1 MLTEVEY
8 LKGQL
13 EDTKKAIKK
22 EQNKEMMKELADH
35 LHDMYKAFLDAGF
48 TEEQALYLTGT
59 TYEKQLKR
67 YVHRH
72 EQLFA
77 L

>member
-48 TEEQALYLTGT
+48 TEEQAWYLTGT
-59 TYEKQLKR
+59 TYEKQ
-67 YVHRH
+67 
-72 EQLFA
+72 
-77 L
+77 

>member
-1 MLTEVEY
+1 MMTEVEY

-48 TEEQALYLTGT
+48 TEEQAWYLTGT
-59 TYEKQLKR
+59 TYEKWLK
-67 YVHRH
+67 
-72 EQLFA
+72 
-77 L
+77 

>member
-22 EQNKEMMKELADH
+22 EQNREMMKELADH

-48 TEEQALYLTGT
+48 TEEQAWYLTGT
-59 TYEKQLKR
+59 TYEKQ
-67 YVHRH
+67 
-72 EQLFA
+72 
-77 L
+77 

>member
-1 MLTEVEY
+1 MMTEVEY

-13 EDTKKAIKK
+13 EDTQKAIKK

-48 TEEQALYLTGT
+48 TEEQAWYLTGT
-59 TYEKQLKR
+59 TYEKQLK
-67 YVHRH
+67 
-72 EQLFA
+72 
-77 L
+77 

>member
-1 MLTEVEY
+1 MTEVEY

-22 EQNKEMMKELADH
+22 EQNREMMKELADH

-48 TEEQALYLTGT
+48 TEEQAWYLTGT
-59 TYEKQLKR
+59 TYEKQLK
-67 YVHRH
+67 
-72 EQLFA
+72 
-77 L
+77 

>member
-1 MLTEVEY
+1 MMTEVEY

-48 TEEQALYLTGT
+48 TEEQAWYLTGI
-59 TYEKQLKR
+59 TYEKQLK
-67 YVHRH
+67 
-72 EQLFA
+72 
-77 L
+77 

>member
-13 EDTKKAIKK
+13 KDTKKAIKK

-59 TYEKQLKR
+59 TYEKQLK
-67 YVHRH
+67 
-72 EQLFA
+72 
-77 L
+77 

>member
-1 MLTEVEY
+1 MMTEVEY

-22 EQNKEMMKELADH
+22 EKNKEMMKELADH

-48 TEEQALYLTGT
+48 TEEQAWYLMGT
-59 TYEKQLKR
+59 TYEKQLK
-67 YVHRH
+67 
-72 EQLFA
+72 
-77 L
+77 

>member
-1 MLTEVEY
+1 MMTEVEY

-22 EQNKEMMKELADH
+22 EQDKEMMKELADH

-48 TEEQALYLTGT
+48 TEEQAWYLTGI
-59 TYEKQLKR
+59 TYEKQLK
-67 YVHRH
+67 
-72 EQLFA
+72 
-77 L
+77 

>member
-35 LHDMYKAFLDAGF
+35 LHDMYKSFLDAGF
-48 TEEQALYLTGT
+48 TEEQAWYLTGT
-59 TYEKQLKR
+59 TYEKQL
-67 YVHRH
+67 
-72 EQLFA
+72 E
-77 L
+77 

>member
-48 TEEQALYLTGT
+48 TEEQAWYLTGT
-59 TYEKQLKR
+59 TYEK
-67 YVHRH
+67 
-72 EQLFA
+72 
-77 L
+77 

>member
-1 MLTEVEY
+1 MMTEVEY

-22 EQNKEMMKELADH
+22 EQNKEMMEELADH

-48 TEEQALYLTGT
+48 TEEQAWYLT
-59 TYEKQLKR
+59 
-67 YVHRH
+67 
-72 EQLFA
+72 
-77 L
+77 

>member
-35 LHDMYKAFLDAGF
+35 LHDIYKAFLDAGF
-48 TEEQALYLTGT
+48 TEEQAWYLTGT
-59 TYEKQLKR
+59 TYEKQLK
-67 YVHRH
+67 
-72 EQLFA
+72 
-77 L
+77 

>member
-22 EQNKEMMKELADH
+22 EQNKEMMEELADH

-48 TEEQALYLTGT
+48 TEEQAWYLTGT
-59 TYEKQLKR
+59 TYEKQLK
-67 YVHRH
+67 
-72 EQLFA
+72 
-77 L
+77 

>member
-1 MLTEVEY
+1 MMTEVEY

-22 EQNKEMMKELADH
+22 EQNREMMKELADH

-48 TEEQALYLTGT
+48 TEEQAWYLTGT
-59 TYEKQLKR
+59 TYEKQ
-67 YVHRH
+67 
-72 EQLFA
+72 
-77 L
+77 

>member
-48 TEEQALYLTGT
+48 TEEQAWYLTGT
-59 TYEKQLKR
+59 TYEKQLK
-67 YVHRH
+67 
-72 EQLFA
+72 
-77 L
+77 

>member
-1 MLTEVEY
+1 MMTEVEY

-48 TEEQALYLTGT
+48 TEEQAWYLTGT
-59 TYEKQLKR
+59 TYEKQLK
-67 YVHRH
+67 
-72 EQLFA
+72 
-77 L
+77 

>member
-1 MLTEVEY
+1 MMTEVEY

-22 EQNKEMMKELADH
+22 EQNKEMMEELADH

-48 TEEQALYLTGT
+48 TEEQAWYLTGT
-59 TYEKQLKR
+59 TYEKQLK
-67 YVHRH
+67 
-72 EQLFA
+72 
-77 L
+77 

>member
-1 MLTEVEY
+1 MTEVEY

-48 TEEQALYLTGT
+48 TEEQAWYLTGT
-59 TYEKQLKR
+59 TYEKQLK
-67 YVHRH
+67 
-72 EQLFA
+72 
-77 L
+77 